1 VNTDQQLIKFVGFG
15 RRTVDCKLSG
25 YPIPRTPGRSAF
37 KKEAASSA
45 AYCGSSLFKPAS
57 HFGLSPYSNTVKPV
71 VFPRM
76 REARDQTRADRIND
90 PYEHVRRG
98 FDVGKVPT
106 SDFQQHSITSSTG
119 RHISGTRIWVDSLV

>member
-1 VNTDQQLIKFVGFG
+1 MDPDQELIEFVGLG
-15 RRTVDCKLSG
+15 RSVDCKLSG

-45 AYCGSSLFKPAS
+45 ASCVSSLFKPAS

-106 SDFQQHSITSSTG
+106 SDFQQHAITSSTG

>member
-1 VNTDQQLIKFVGFG
+1 
-15 RRTVDCKLSG
+15 
-25 YPIPRTPGRSAF
+25 
-37 KKEAASSA
+37 
-45 AYCGSSLFKPAS
+45 
-57 HFGLSPYSNTVKPV
+57 
-71 VFPRM
+71 M